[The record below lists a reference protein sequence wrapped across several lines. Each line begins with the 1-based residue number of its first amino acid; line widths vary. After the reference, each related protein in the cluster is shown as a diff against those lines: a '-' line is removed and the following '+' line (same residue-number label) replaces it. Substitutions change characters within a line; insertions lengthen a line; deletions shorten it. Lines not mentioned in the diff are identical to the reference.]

1 LLSFNNNVINCCM
14 MFRTVFLLS
23 SVCVWLGSHGLP
35 ASTTTQKAARQ
46 GKNGYSCE
54 TNDWDKPQWCLCQPG
69 EKVSKIYS
77 KHSNKKEDRQWT
89 LTCSVIEPEF
99 MVPARSDWY
108 EVTKETVYDKPIK
121 WDGEPEDKF
130 LVGMSSKHSNKKED
144 RQFKFFTV
152 RSDNWYLTDCK
163 KHKNLNDWDE
173 KLEYTLGDDEV
184 FAGLESYHSNK
195 KEDRLWT
202 LKVCK
207 LRKKCTEISK
217 INYDTVK
224 SEVTSDMVAAGGT
237 VFDNTRGQSDNSF
250 TATISSTASN
260 SLTESYSY
268 AQTSGWTN
276 EVSMSVTAGVKVG
289 VPAINEYSLEV
300 SVGASHSWSSEETW
314 TRSSSKEYS
323 ETNGR
328 QLAYTA
334 FCKAGCYC
342 KMDVVVKTVKGVI
355 PYTMYS
361 QSVDKKHKCVEK
373 GELTVDYA
381 FDGRASVNDVCP
393 S

>member
-1 LLSFNNNVINCCM
+1 LPTNTTKKPSGNNV
-14 MFRTVFLLS
+14 
-23 SVCVWLGSHGLP
+23 
-35 ASTTTQKAARQ
+35 QKATVNQ
-46 GKNGYSCE
+46 GREERNGYSCE
-54 TNDWDKPQWCLCQPG
+54 TNDWDKPQWCLCQRG
-69 EKVSKIYS
+69 QKVSKISS

-89 LTCSVIEPEF
+89 LTCSTIEPEF

-108 EVTKETVYDKPIK
+108 EVTGGTKFWIFPHSVKETEYNKPIK
-121 WDGEPEDKF
+121 WDGKPEDKFLDRKPEDKF
-130 LVGMSSKHSNKKED
+130 LVGMSSIHSDKKED
-144 RQFKFFTV
+144 RKFKFFTV

-163 KHKNLNDWDE
+163 KYKNINDWDE

-184 FAGLESYHSNK
+184 FAGLESVYSYK
-195 KEDRLWT
+195 KKDRVWT
-202 LKVCK
+202 IKVCK

-217 INYDTVK
+217 INYNTVK
-224 SEVTSDMVAAGGT
+224 SEVTSDLVAAGGT
-237 VFDNTRGQSDNSF
+237 EFNNTGGQSDNSF

-260 SLTESYSY
+260 SLTESYAFS
-268 AQTSGWTN
+268 QTSGWTN
-276 EVSMSVTAGVKVG
+276 EVSMSVTAGVKIG
-289 VPAINEYSLEV
+289 VPEINEYSLEV

-314 TRSSSKEYS
+314 TRSSSKKYS
-323 ETNGR
+323 VANGR
-328 QLAYTA
+328 KLAYTA